1 MDIEAYKVA
10 VKVTMTE
17 NITKGLMAISGK
29 FATANRDAE
38 EFQRRLDSI
47 GKMMLA
53 GGALT
58 GVGLSIT
65 KGIDA
70 TLKSAKELMMAQAD
84 FRTLNLTA
92 SQMAEVN
99 STAATLSHKVLGST
113 IAGNIRLI
121 QDLHTAF
128 GDLHHAIETAPEFT
142 KYETTLKMALGEHAA
157 DGAVNAMAKALE
169 HRGGDV
175 LTNPAEFKK
184 ELAMASQVTLATK
197 NRVRAQDFLLASQT
211 GGMAYSFLSDRYLYG
226 PMAALMTMFKSG
238 DRVGTMLMTS
248 FSSLVGGHMDQ
259 KAKGFLATLGLGEE
273 GVSKERIQSIKNAMK
288 GLSPE
293 DQKIYMQSLGAERI
307 LSGGLKS
314 SFATLFMHDPDK
326 FVSVLEERIRDKFG
340 KNLSDDQVAQIISA
354 NFNRKTGDFLASQIK
369 NRSKLE
375 KDSHVFRNAMD
386 FNRGYDNYLNAPNG
400 AAMALSSS
408 WTNLKAVLGI
418 QLLPTVTKLT
428 LEIAKLFDT
437 LSNFMEKHPWASKVA
452 MYSATA
458 LAGVTLLSGGLL
470 LLGSVVSAAS
480 LIGLPAMFSGAATG
494 IGTALGVMFEAL
506 GPVAWAITAVVAAA
520 AGLRY
525 LYTHNKE
532 FKKSLNKMGK
542 EFAQIMGVLW
552 GGISKFGRSFTE
564 TVLSA
569 FQKVINGII
578 AMMNHLPGVNLNP
591 TTFADDYHRNN
602 ILGDKIDS
610 LQDSM
615 KSAGINPLPSSHKD
629 KTAAA
634 KDVAPVATSPVN
646 QGALHDQFVAEMKRQ
661 QQSKGNNGS
670 YAQQYA
676 NAMGG
681 SQFVPPAKGQTIQLN
696 HTTNLDGRPIH
707 QSTTKYQA
715 KEAQRAA
722 RSSIGTFD
730 PTMAPPTVGFGK

>member
-10 VKVTMTE
+10 VRVTMTE

-58 GVGLSIT
+58 GVGLAIT

-70 TLKSAKELMMAQAD
+70 TLKSAKDLMMAQAD

-99 STAATLSHKVLGST
+99 SMAATLSHKVLGST

-142 KYETTLKMALGEHAA
+142 KYETMLKMALGEHAA

-184 ELAMASQVTLATK
+184 ELSMASQVTLATK

-273 GVSKERIQSIKNAMK
+273 GISKERIQSIKNAMK

-314 SFATLFMHDPDK
+314 NFATLFMRDPDK

-354 NFNRKTGDFLASQIK
+354 NFNRKTGDFLAAQIK
-369 NRSKLE
+369 NRAKLD

-386 FNRGYDNYLNAPNG
+386 FNQGYDNYLNAPDG

-418 QLLPTVTKLT
+418 QLLPTVSKLT
-428 LEIAKLFDT
+428 LEFAHMFDAI
-437 LSNFMEKHPWASKVA
+437 SDFMEKHPWASKLA

-458 LAGVTLLSGGLL
+458 LAGVTLLSGGIL
-470 LLGSVVSAAS
+470 LLGSVVSAAG
-480 LIGLPAMFSGAATG
+480 LIGLPTMITG
-494 IGTALGVMFEAL
+494 VVGSLGVLGEIL
-506 GPVAWAITAVVAAA
+506 GGPVVWAITAAVVA
-520 AGLRY
+520 GSY
-525 LYTHNKE
+525 LYRHNKDV
-532 FKKSLNKMGK
+532 KKSANQMGK
-542 EFAQIMGVLW
+542 EFEEIMRNIW
-552 GGISKFGRSFTE
+552 ARAKAAMQHGID
-564 TVLSA
+564 
-569 FQKVINGII
+569 VIASGFKSLINYII
-578 AMMNHLPGVNLNP
+578 GLLNHLPGVNITPVTVNP
-591 TTFADDYHRNN
+591 HEHPEP
-602 ILGDKIDS
+602 S
-610 LQDSM
+610 LHT
-615 KSAGINPLPSSHKD
+615 NPPSLH
-629 KTAAA
+629 AA
-634 KDVAPVATSPVN
+634 KDVAPS
-646 QGALHDQFVAEMKRQ
+646 GAVTAEKGTAHEQFVAEMKRQ
-661 QQSKGNNGS
+661 QQSKDNSGS

-676 NAMGG
+676 NAMS
-681 SQFVPPAKGQTIQLN
+681 SQFVPPAKEQTIQLN

-707 QSTTKYQA
+707 QATTKYQV
-715 KEAQRAA
+715 KEAERAA
-722 RSSIGTFD
+722 RSTPGTFD

>member
-10 VKVTMTE
+10 VRVTMTE

-58 GVGLSIT
+58 GVGLAIT

-70 TLKSAKELMMAQAD
+70 TLKSAKDLMMAQAD

-273 GVSKERIQSIKNAMK
+273 GISKERIQSIKNAMK

-293 DQKIYMQSLGAERI
+293 DKKIYMQSLGAERI

-326 FVSVLEERIRDKFG
+326 FVSVLESKIRDKFG

-354 NFNRKTGDFLASQIK
+354 NFNRKTGDFLAAQIK
-369 NRSKLE
+369 NRAKLE

-386 FNRGYDNYLNAPNG
+386 FNQGYDNYLNAPDG
-400 AAMALSSS
+400 AAMALSAS

-428 LEIAKLFDT
+428 LKFAHMFDAI
-437 LSNFMEKHPWASKVA
+437 SDFMEKHPWASKLA

-458 LAGVTLLSGGLL
+458 LAGITLLSGGIL
-470 LLGSVVSAAS
+470 LLGSVVSAAG
-480 LIGLPAMFSGAATG
+480 LIGLPAMLSTLVSGAVG
-494 IGTALGVMFEAL
+494 SLGVLAEVL
-506 GPVAWAITAVVAAA
+506 GGPVVWAITAAVVA
-520 AGLRY
+520 GSY
-525 LYTHNKE
+525 LYRHNKDV
-532 FKKSLNKMGK
+532 KKSTNQMGK
-542 EFAQIMGVLW
+542 EFEEIMRNIW
-552 GGISKFGRSFTE
+552 ARAKAAMQHGID
-564 TVLSA
+564 
-569 FQKVINGII
+569 VIASGFKSLINYII
-578 AMMNHLPGVNLNP
+578 GLLNHLPGVNITPVTVNP
-591 TTFADDYHRNN
+591 HEHPDPSIHPNPPS
-602 ILGDKIDS
+602 LG
-610 LQDSM
+610 
-615 KSAGINPLPSSHKD
+615 
-629 KTAAA
+629 AA
-634 KDVAPVATSPVN
+634 KDVAPS
-646 QGALHDQFVAEMKRQ
+646 GAVTAGKGTAHEQFVAEMKRQ
-661 QQSKGNNGS
+661 QQSKDNNGS

-676 NAMGG
+676 NAMG
-681 SQFVPPAKGQTIQLN
+681 SQFVPPAKGQTIQVN
-696 HTTNLDGRPIH
+696 HTTSLDGQVIAKSVSKH
-707 QSTTKYQA
+707 QA
-715 KEAQRAA
+715 KEAQRSA
-722 RSSIGTFD
+722 RSTPGTYD
-730 PTMAPPTVGFGK
+730 PTMSPPAVGLGR